1 MQIPNFSQDQFVNS
15 TALNTAVGYI
25 KNSFETENTSFYTP
39 GLIYSQ
45 DLIYTFNNSL
55 TVSLNASSPF
65 SILDANGI
73 LSQALGTVNG
83 TTSPIYSLNFAPF
96 VPSSGSVTVYITA
109 TTTPIYLQS
118 YQVIGPPVGHPDYNP
133 SFAPYTAYGEAVDSL
148 SITLSTTAPNNQT
161 VFELGR
167 VVLTSGQTAVTSVT
181 TSYQVNCKLYISAID
196 VQPVKNAI
204 QIGQITSTNQALI
217 SGVVPSGVSNNLIQ
231 FLVNG
236 SNVFIVDVNGNITS
250 AGNLTVSGSI
260 TSGAITTSGLITAN
274 GGIATSSIAGNPSFT
289 GGLTVPSGETLTV
302 GGNTVVDTLTVS
314 GLITANAGID
324 VAGGT
329 LTVPNATAT
338 NEPPTMAQASG
349 VVGATR
355 NLRGYL
361 SVAGTSVTFTADEI
375 IEEEALGGVRFCRPS
390 FNQTLDIATTGA
402 GGMDTGAAPVSGY
415 VAIYAI
421 YDPSTGADS
430 ILATNATSAVAPEVY
445 GGGHMPAGYTAS
457 ALISVWPTNASGQL
471 IVGLQVGRRISR
483 QIATALSSN
492 LVVGWSGISVSGIVP
507 PNAKSVAGV
516 FAVGNATSSTMSIA
530 VGSDPNGL
538 GYFDFSF
545 NNDASTQGVPYPD
558 IYLQQTQTLYYQT
571 SSTAGTPGFTI
582 YVSQYTF

>member
-65 SILDANGI
+65 AILDANGI
-73 LSQALGTVNG
+73 LSQALGIVNG

-274 GGIATSSIAGNPSFT
+274 NGVTVAGGTLTTPSIAGNPSFT
-289 GGLTVPSGETLTV
+289 GGLSVPSGQTATV
-302 GGNTVVDTLTVS
+302 N
-314 GLITANAGID
+314 
-324 VAGGT
+324 GT
-329 LTVPNATAT
+329 ITVPNATAPT
-338 NEPPTMAQASG
+338 QPVALGQQPLLATAYFHAQQQEPSGTQGGSSVAGLNVRILNTVLNNSISGASLASNQITLPAGTYYISATAPQLQGNPSKLSLYNVTSGSYVIVGQNNSAGTSGGILNPMRGIITISTTSVFQLNHYINVASSSNGLGAAVSQSG
-349 VVGATR
+349 VV
-355 NLRGYL
+355 
-361 SVAGTSVTFTADEI
+361 
-375 IEEEALGGVRFCRPS
+375 
-390 FNQTLDIATTGA
+390 
-402 GGMDTGAAPVSGY
+402 
-415 VAIYAI
+415 
-421 YDPSTGADS
+421 
-430 ILATNATSAVAPEVY
+430 EVY
-445 GGGHMPAGYTAS
+445 AD
-457 ALISVWPTNASGQL
+457 IEIWQL
-471 IVGLQVGRRISR
+471 G
-483 QIATALSSN
+483 
-492 LVVGWSGISVSGIVP
+492 
-507 PNAKSVAGV
+507 
-516 FAVGNATSSTMSIA
+516 
-530 VGSDPNGL
+530 
-538 GYFDFSF
+538 
-545 NNDASTQGVPYPD
+545 
-558 IYLQQTQTLYYQT
+558 
-571 SSTAGTPGFTI
+571 
-582 YVSQYTF
+582 

>member
-65 SILDANGI
+65 AILDANGI
-73 LSQALGTVNG
+73 LSQALGIVNG

-274 GGIATSSIAGNPSFT
+274 NGVTVAGGTLTTPSIAGNPSFT
-289 GGLTVPSGETLTV
+289 GGLSVPSGQTAS
-302 GGNTVVDTLTVS
+302 VV
-314 GLITANAGID
+314 
-324 VAGGT
+324 GT
-329 LTVPNATAT
+329 LDVTGTATIPNATAPNQPVALGQVLNGT
-338 NEPPTMAQASG
+338 AP
-349 VVGATR
+349 
-355 NLRGYL
+355 
-361 SVAGTSVTFTADEI
+361 VAGYNSIVGTSI
-375 IEEEALGGVRFCRPS
+375 P
-390 FNQTLDIATTGA
+390 ATTGSLTA
-402 GGMDTGAAPVSGY
+402 PSNGRAIVIATFSSSNGTITG
-415 VAIYAI
+415 
-421 YDPSTGADS
+421 TG
-430 ILATNATSAVAPEVY
+430 V
-445 GGGHMPAGYTAS
+445 TAS
-457 ALISVWPTNASGQL
+457 LAGLVAVMDPNSGSYFNQSVWYLPMNAGQ
-471 IVGLQVGRRISR
+471 
-483 QIATALSSN
+483 SSN
-492 LVVGWSGISVSGIVP
+492 
-507 PNAKSVAGV
+507 
-516 FAVGNATSSTMSIA
+516 FTAT
-530 VGSDPNGL
+530 L
-538 GYFDFSF
+538 
-545 NNDASTQGVPYPD
+545 TQGGSVVAAVTVAAFFQPNP
-558 IYLQQTQTLYYQT
+558 
-571 SSTAGTPGFTI
+571 
-582 YVSQYTF
+582 

>member
-1 MQIPNFSQDQFVNS
+1 MQIPNFSQDQFVNA

-274 GGIATSSIAGNPSFT
+274 SGVTVAGGTLTTPSIAGNPSFT
-289 GGLTVPSGETLTV
+289 GGLSVPSGQTATVTGTLGVTGTITIPAATAPDQAVNLGQSFAGGSLHNVTSSRSLQTV
-302 GGNTVVDTLTVS
+302 YTNTGSRPLFLVISNAVPYGDSFYVEINGEAVTVS
-314 GLITANAGID
+314 TINDSGA
-324 VAGGT
+324 
-329 LTVPNATAT
+329 AT
-338 NEPPTMAQASG
+338 NGQS
-349 VVGATR
+349 
-355 NLRGYL
+355 L
-361 SVAGTSVTFTADEI
+361 SV
-375 IEEEALGGVRFCRPS
+375 
-390 FNQTLDIATTGA
+390 
-402 GGMDTGAAPVSGY
+402 
-415 VAIYAI
+415 
-421 YDPSTGADS
+421 
-430 ILATNATSAVAPEVY
+430 
-445 GGGHMPAGYTAS
+445 
-457 ALISVWPTNASGQL
+457 
-471 IVGLQVGRRISR
+471 
-483 QIATALSSN
+483 
-492 LVVGWSGISVSGIVP
+492 IVP
-507 PNAKSVAGV
+507 PNATYAV
-516 FAVGNATSSTMSIA
+516 FQAST
-530 VGSDPNGL
+530 VGSIN
-538 GYFDFSF
+538 YWFEF
-545 NNDASTQGVPYPD
+545 Y
-558 IYLQQTQTLYYQT
+558 
-571 SSTAGTPGFTI
+571 
-582 YVSQYTF
+582 